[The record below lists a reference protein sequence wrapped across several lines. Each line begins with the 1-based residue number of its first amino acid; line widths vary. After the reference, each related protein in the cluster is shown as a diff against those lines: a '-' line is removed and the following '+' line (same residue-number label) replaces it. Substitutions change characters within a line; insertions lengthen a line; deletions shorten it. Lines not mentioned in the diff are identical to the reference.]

1 LLTTEQLDLATW
13 PIFHRMSTRGLLVS
27 IPKLE
32 ELLANVR
39 AQMAGQ
45 LAVIDAIAGRQ
56 INPSSGDEV
65 ADWMVGVG
73 LTGKTTRSRKRLA
86 TDERSLTG
94 HDHPVLKAVVEYRGL
109 RKLETTFIL
118 PVIEMASKTADSVIH
133 PRWRLTKVKSGRP
146 AMEDPNLL
154 AFPSREEMGRK
165 VRDCFIARPGYRML
179 SCDFSQ
185 LEPRMTAALSQD
197 SKLLHIF
204 SSGTD
209 LYDGV
214 KADLGVPSRQV
225 AKTLTLGILYGMM
238 AQRLFEQLVL
248 AGCGTNASPT
258 YDLEA
263 CENLIRLWFN
273 TYPGVKVLVNQTA
286 ARARQADG
294 WAYTEGGRDRFL
306 PALFLEGRGWPA
318 EKLREEA
325 ERQAFNH
332 LVQGTST
339 ERVKHGMLR
348 VNGFTKVYPLLMIYD
363 ELVCEAPEDEAEECA
378 ATVAALLYE
387 KYRDVELK
395 TTWVVGDSWGQL
407 K

>member
-1 LLTTEQLDLATW
+1 
-13 PIFHRMSTRGLLVS
+13 MSQRGLLVS

-65 ADWMVGVG
+65 ADWMIGVG
-73 LTGKTTRSRKRLA
+73 LTGKSTRRRKRLA
-86 TDERSLTG
+86 TDERSLAG

-109 RKLETTFIL
+109 RKLETTFIE
-118 PVIEMASKTADSVIH
+118 PVIQMASKTFDSVIH

-165 VRDCFIARPGYRML
+165 VRDCFIARPGYRLL
-179 SCDFSQ
+179 SSDYSQ

-204 SSGTD
+204 SSGID

-225 AKTLTLGILYGMM
+225 AKTLTLG
-238 AQRLFEQLVL
+238 
-248 AGCGTNASPT
+248 
-258 YDLEA
+258 
-263 CENLIRLWFN
+263 
-273 TYPGVKVLVNQTA
+273 
-286 ARARQADG
+286 
-294 WAYTEGGRDRFL
+294 
-306 PALFLEGRGWPA
+306 
-318 EKLREEA
+318 
-325 ERQAFNH
+325 
-332 LVQGTST
+332 
-339 ERVKHGMLR
+339 
-348 VNGFTKVYPLLMIYD
+348 
-363 ELVCEAPEDEAEECA
+363 
-378 ATVAALLYE
+378 
-387 KYRDVELK
+387 
-395 TTWVVGDSWGQL
+395 
-407 K
+407 